1 LQTLNDES
9 TIAALGGKSVTSQAK
24 TCLILTFLIL
34 ATHAHCV
41 ASHAAELAVKIEASN
56 FEAFGD
62 GTAPLSGAAP
72 LGSDGLPCEEG
83 PGCLCQG
90 ALLSDLSMA
99 VVDQDNLA
107 LWLSCANLTMGP
119 DSPISIGLA
128 NISRPFSVPIAHI
141 GGVSARAL
149 LQSFQI

>member
-1 LQTLNDES
+1 M
-9 TIAALGGKSVTSQAK
+9 TSQAK
-24 TCLILTFLIL
+24 MRLILTLLIL

-56 FEAFGD
+56 FEASNFKAFGD
-62 GTAPLSGAAP
+62 GTTPLSG
-72 LGSDGLPCEEG
+72 DGLPCEEG

-90 ALLSDLSMA
+90 VLLSDLSMA

-107 LWLSCANLTMGP
+107 LWLSCANFTMTP
-119 DSPISIGLA
+119 DSPITIGLA
-128 NISRPFSVPIAHI
+128 NISRPFSVPITHI
-141 GGVSARAL
+141 GGASARAL